1 MMKMYGYI
9 TNARSMAIGVGKQRN
24 KSANQNAFDSRGH
37 FMKDI

>member
-1 MMKMYGYI
+1 MKMYGYI
-9 TNARSMAIGVGKQRN
+9 TNARSMAVSVGKRN